1 MKINIG
7 MADRLVRLMI
17 GFAVIALGIIYGS
30 WWGLLGLIPAITAIT
45 GFCGFYVPFGISTCK
60 LKKES

>member
-1 MKINIG
+1 

-17 GFAVIALGIIYGS
+17 GFAVIALGIIYSS
-30 WWGLLGLIPAITAIT
+30 WWGLLGLIPVITAIT
-45 GFCGFYVPFGISTCK
+45 EFCGFYVSFGISTCK